1 MSEVNQKHK
10 DKMGVFAPGRSP
22 DLDARISETRELIR
36 NTRAFL
42 DGLHESEH
50 QTKAYLKELSES
62 LERDLQRLCKKADDR
77 PDGSNH

>member
-22 DLDARISETRELIR
+22 DLDARITETRELIR

-42 DGLHESEH
+42 EGLHESEQ
-50 QTKAYLKELSES
+50 QTKAYLKELAES
-62 LERDLQRLCKKADDR
+62 LERDLERLRKKASDR
-77 PDGSNH
+77 REG